1 MGIELLFM
9 LLPVAALS
17 GWLLGRRRDKGRTGK
32 DCPPHLNSRYFKG
45 LNYLLD
51 EQPDAA
57 LDVFIGIS
65 ELDSESVEIQFALA
79 ALFLRRGEVDR
90 AVRIHQNLIARPT
103 LSAEHKRQ
111 ALYALAMDYMS
122 AGLLDRAENLF
133 HELMD
138 DPEHGLAS
146 RKQLLA
152 IFQQEKEWA
161 KAIEVA
167 QGIRKQDGRQLLS
180 PVVAQY
186 YCELTEQAMRAGD
199 LSLAGKQIQ
208 RAFDWDK
215 DCVRASLLDAELAMR
230 QGLYKQAIRACKR
243 IEEQNPEYL
252 PLILEPLERCHE
264 QLDLMMDFREY
275 LDDLVQRHPSWRV
288 NETLV
293 RLWLAA
299 GERQRAE
306 LLLNQ
311 ELLRQ
316 PGLSTLV
323 GLLDVAKESP
333 HDPVQWQRLR
343 ETASTLLN
351 GKAAFQCRQCG
362 YQGSQMLWNC
372 PGCKQWNTIKPV

>member
-17 GWLLGRRRDKGRTGK
+17 GWLLGRGRGKGRSGK

-103 LSAEHKRQ
+103 LSVEHKRQ

-133 HELMD
+133 HELVD

-146 RKQLLA
+146 RKQLLNL
-152 IFQQEKEWA
+152 FQQEKEWA

-167 QGIRKQDGRQLLS
+167 QGIRGQDGRQLA
-180 PVVAQY
+180 PMVAQY
-186 YCELTEQAMRAGD
+186 YCELTEQAMHGGD

-208 RAFDWDK
+208 RAFDCDK
-215 DCVRASLLDAELAMR
+215 HCVRASLLDAELAMR

-243 IEEQNPEYL
+243 VEDQNSEYL

-264 QLDLMMDFREY
+264 QLDLMAELREY

-293 RLWLAA
+293 RLWLTA

-311 ELLRQ
+311 ELARQ
-316 PGLSTLV
+316 PSLSTLV
-323 GLLDVAKESP
+323 SLLDVAKESP

-343 ETASTLLN
+343 ETASTLLD

-362 YQGSQMLWNC
+362 YQGSHMLWNC